1 MRRRIHVSV
10 FMCLHVC
17 LYTVKLHI
25 KYAYRIC
32 ISNMH
37 IKYIVTLHIEYAYR
51 ICISNMHI
59 EYTYEISVTLDP
71 KP

>member
-1 MRRRIHVSV
+1 
-10 FMCLHVC
+10 
-17 LYTVKLHI
+17 
-25 KYAYRIC
+25 
-32 ISNMH
+32 MH